1 MLSGGNRMFLA
12 ASITEVDRGFRKQA
26 LRKEHPEWIEIEV
39 MNQII
44 RESFR
49 DEPVPQ
55 WLEKQMAER
64 VARERA
70 K

>member
-1 MLSGGNRMFLA
+1 
-12 ASITEVDRGFRKQA
+12 
-26 LRKEHPEWIEIEV
+26 

-49 DEPVPQ
+49 DEAVPQ
-55 WLEKQMAER
+55 WLETQMAER